1 MTVMLLEQRL
11 LDLTKISGAD
21 EYLKEAVSL
30 AGSVSS
36 GGAEPHSVSVVGIL
50 GAGSM
55 GRGIALAFAQ
65 SGRKVILVDPAA
77 KALSS
82 AEQHIKK
89 IIDRAQNRQKI
100 SDDEAAAL
108 RKRIVFSSE
117 LTAFANADMLVE
129 AVPEIL
135 SLKQKVMADL
145 EGVCQPNTILA
156 TNTSTLDVDAIAADL
171 EDPTRFIGTH
181 FFIPAQVNRL
191 LEVIPAKST
200 SQKTLATTMGLALSI
215 KKHAVIAANGDGFI
229 GNRLFDRF
237 HQEAMYL
244 VEEGA
249 WPDEVDDALEK
260 WGMAIGP
267 FRALDLVGNDI
278 PWGVRKQR
286 AARPVPPSQPRI
298 GDALCELGLFG
309 QKTGKGWYLY
319 DEVTPK
325 GRAHEE
331 SRALIIRTSKELN
344 QRRRSIRPPEI
355 VGRCIL
361 SLVLEGTKM
370 LAEKRAERAS
380 DIDMVFTTGYGFP
393 RALAGPMRLGQE
405 LGESNVAELAE
416 HYGQI
421 SQMSQTVWALPKGF
435 GNTKTKR

>member
-1 MTVMLLEQRL
+1 MSAPNLEQTL
-11 LDLTKISGAD
+11 FDLEGIEDSK
-21 EYLKEAVSL
+21 EYLIEAIEF
-30 AGSVSS
+30 AGSVPL
-36 GGAEPHSVSVVGIL
+36 GGSDPGAITKVGVL

-65 SGRKVILVDPAA
+65 TGRGVDIVDPAA
-77 KALSS
+77 TALAS
-82 AEQHIKK
+82 AEKHIANL
-89 IIDRAQNRQKI
+89 IERSRSRQKLT
-100 SDDEAAAL
+100 DKEAIAL
-108 RKRIVFSSE
+108 RDRISFSSE
-117 LTAFANADMLVE
+117 LAAFAGADIVVE
-129 AVPEIL
+129 AVPEIM
-135 SLKQKVMADL
+135 SLKQKVMSDL
-145 EGVCQPNTILA
+145 EGICQPNTILA
-156 TNTSTLDVDAIAADL
+156 TNTSTLDVDEIARDL
-171 EDPTRFIGTH
+171 KDPARFIGTH

-191 LEVIPAKST
+191 LEVIPAKAS
-200 SQKTLATTMGLALSI
+200 SPATLSTTMNLALSI
-215 KKHAVIAANGDGFI
+215 KKNAVIAANGDGFI

-286 AARPVPPSQPRI
+286 AERPVPPHQPRI
-298 GDALCELGLFG
+298 GDALCEANLFG

-319 DEVTPK
+319 DAATPK

-331 SRALIIRTSKELN
+331 ARALIIRTSRELGK
-344 QRRRSIRPPEI
+344 RRRSVLAPEI

-361 SLVLEGTKM
+361 SLILEGMKM
-370 LAEKRAERAS
+370 LEEQRAERAS

-393 RALAGPMRLGQE
+393 RAMAGPMRLGQE
-405 LGESNVAELAE
+405 LGASNVAQLAR

-421 SQMSQTVWALPKGF
+421 STKSDTVWTLPASLEKGRA
-435 GNTKTKR
+435 KL